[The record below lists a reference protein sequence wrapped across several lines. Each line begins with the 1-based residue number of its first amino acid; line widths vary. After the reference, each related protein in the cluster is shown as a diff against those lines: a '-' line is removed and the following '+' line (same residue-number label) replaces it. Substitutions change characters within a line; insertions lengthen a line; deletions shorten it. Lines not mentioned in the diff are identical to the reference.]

1 MTTELATL
9 RPAPPGEERVVWH
22 HDGHRPLGL
31 ERRTHVQQEVE
42 VYVAGCGPKVEEV
55 HHQRLALPLFLAVD
69 EGQRRLAA
77 EGDVGLVA
85 IHAVDE

>member
-1 MTTELATL
+1 M
-9 RPAPPGEERVVWH
+9 
-22 HDGHRPLGL
+22 
-31 ERRTHVQQEVE
+31 QQEVE
-42 VYVAGCGPKVEEV
+42 VYVAGCGLRVEEV